1 MSNYALSGQWQAVLS
16 VYDVTEAEYDLELRE
31 TGQIAG
37 FGRMTTGAARG
48 VFTTNLSDSRRTIPV
63 TGRWSYERALH
74 RLELNLTTLVR
85 GRKLRHDVA
94 FQTTGRELG
103 WLESVTTA
111 GLPCRLRRM
120 G

>member
-1 MSNYALSGQWQAVLS
+1 VTDYTLSGQWQAVLS

-31 TGQIAG
+31 NGQIAG
-37 FGRMTTGAARG
+37 GGRMTTGGTPG
-48 VFTTNLSDSRRTIPV
+48 VFTINLADGRRTIPV
-63 TGRWSYERALH
+63 AGRWSYERPLH
-74 RLELNLTTLVR
+74 RLELNMTTLVR
-85 GRKLRHDVA
+85 GRELRHIVA

-120 G
+120 R

>member
-1 MSNYALSGQWQAVLS
+1 MTDYTLSGQWQVVLS

-31 TGQIAG
+31 NGHIAG
-37 FGRMTTGAARG
+37 GGRMTTGGTPG
-48 VFTTNLSDSRRTIPV
+48 VFTINLADGRRTIPV
-63 TGRWSYERALH
+63 AGRWSYERPLH
-74 RLELNLTTLVR
+74 RLELNMTTLVR
-85 GRKLRHDVA
+85 GRELRHIVA

-120 G
+120 R